1 MARIFSEKLHKFRE
15 PWMIGFQTAQL
26 MRLKRKKCCLHA
38 GKQRGTEN
46 QNRDDHQQDGQGHSC
61 HFVWRHSQD
70 DRLTARGEQSRSP
83 EKLVHVSLPII

>member
-26 MRLKRKKCCLHA
+26 MRLKRKKGRLHA

-46 QNRDDHQQDGQGHSC
+46 QNREDHQQDGQGHSC

>member
-26 MRLKRKKCCLHA
+26 MRLKRKKGRLHA

-46 QNRDDHQQDGQGHSC
+46 QNREDHQQDGQGHSC

-83 EKLVHVSLPII
+83 EKLVHVGLPII